1 LQRARAERS
10 ERARLSAL
18 LLVLSGQLC
27 AVLAASLYA
36 FASAQNRA
44 PLYVPLAFA
53 AGPGVLALVAR
64 VRGLDAHGFRASRA
78 ALVVAALLCAQAFW
92 PRGPRVELP
101 TSVHYFNLAAIEEL
115 LGRDGPAI
123 AHYAAAIERNPKQ
136 PLFHLRL
143 ARALRRDGQMAAASA
158 ALDRLQAVPGLPAEL
173 QQALASERAQ
183 LRAGSRHAPRR

>member
-1 LQRARAERS
+1 
-10 ERARLSAL
+10 
-18 LLVLSGQLC
+18 
-27 AVLAASLYA
+27 LYA

-64 VRGLDAHGFRASRA
+64 LRRTGAHGFRVGGV
-78 ALVVAALLCAQAFW
+78 ALVLAALLCAQAFW
-92 PRGPRVELP
+92 PRGPHVELP

-115 LGRDGPAI
+115 LGRDAAAI
-123 AHYAAAIERNPKQ
+123 AHYTAAIDRNPKQ

-143 ARALRRDGQMAAASA
+143 ARALRRSGQMDAASA
-158 ALDRLQAVPGLPAEL
+158 ALDRLQSMPALPAEL

-183 LRAGSRHAPRR
+183 LRSGSRHAPRQ